1 LFKNRVATYPSVLNG
16 IRVLRQEPVE
26 NLFSF
31 ICSSN
36 NNIKRITQMVAN
48 MCLHFGNKIGTL
60 EGIDYYGF
68 PTIERLAQD
77 DVEDKLKILSFGYRA
92 KFIAKAAVYLK
103 ETHSEEWLY
112 SLRNSSY
119 AEAHKELC
127 KIYGVGRKVAD
138 CVCLMSMDKLE
149 AIPVDTHV
157 LSIAKN
163 QYKFNIKQAD
173 SKSNS
178 LSETAY
184 KEIGTLISKHVI

>member
-1 LFKNRVATYPSVLNG
+1 MATYPSVLNG

-36 NNIKRITQMVAN
+36 NNIKRITQMVGN
-48 MCLHFGNKIGTL
+48 MCLHFGTKIGCFDGT
-60 EGIDYYGF
+60 DYYSF
-68 PTIERLAQD
+68 PTIERLAQA
-77 DVEDKLKILSFGYRA
+77 DVEDKLKKLSFGYRA
-92 KFIAKAAVYLK
+92 KFIAKAAVYLN
-103 ETHSEEWLY
+103 ENHSEEWLY
-112 SLRNSSY
+112 SLRETGY
-119 AEAHKELC
+119 AQAHKELC
-127 KIYGVGRKVAD
+127 QIYGVGRKVAD

-163 QYKFNIKQAD
+163 QYKFNIKQTE

-184 KEIGTLISKHVI
+184 REIGT